1 MLEKGSTEQDF
12 GDLLPFITSRHG
24 FCMYLVSG
32 LCYALSFFPVLRFY
46 KPWSSVYAAEIVCG
60 DAVVFIS

>member
-12 GDLLPFITSRHG
+12 GDLLALIPSRHG

-46 KPWSSVYAAEIVCG
+46 NTWSSVYAAETVCG
-60 DAVVFIS
+60 EAVVFIS